1 MSGRNGNGNGG
12 LILSVVCSFMV
23 ILLVF
28 SIYSGNGRNFYDNVS
43 SLYGTFSNV
52 FTRFSESSRPQEYG
66 INYTDTNA
74 YVCFSY
80 PVKTHVALGTGN
92 NCGDYVAVF
101 DRSSD
106 NGFTFKALYASK
118 VSHWPSESAWLS
130 SFEFEIKMAS
140 GNDALGTGSVRK
152 LDMSDVEIYA
162 ITYDPESRSFMLS
175 SKYGICYFSKDVN
188 HAGGR

>member
-80 PVKTHVALGTGN
+80 PVKTYVAFGTGN

-106 NGFTFKALYASK
+106 NGYTFKGLYACRI
-118 VSHWPSESAWLS
+118 SHLLSESVWLS
-130 SFEFEIKMAS
+130 NFELELKRAEVLSSSI
-140 GNDALGTGSVRK
+140 RK
-152 LDMSDVEIYA
+152 LDMSDVDIYA

-175 SKYGICYFSKDVN
+175 SKYGVCYFSKDVN